1 MMKKSG
7 FVFPEG
13 KLRSMCQKGI
23 IVTHSDTPT
32 VPKDREAKLE
42 EKFHVSKYPGFQ
54 AGKLIG
60 EVFYPIDAGMDTDY
74 AQFKSKYNL

>member
-1 MMKKSG
+1 MKKLG

-13 KLRSMCQKGI
+13 KLRSMCKKGI
-23 IVTHSDTPT
+23 IVNHSETPT

-42 EKFHVSKYPGFQ
+42 EKFHSSKYPGFE

-60 EVFYPIDAGMDTDY
+60 EVFYPIKVEDTDY
-74 AQFKSKYNL
+74 SQFKAKFHL